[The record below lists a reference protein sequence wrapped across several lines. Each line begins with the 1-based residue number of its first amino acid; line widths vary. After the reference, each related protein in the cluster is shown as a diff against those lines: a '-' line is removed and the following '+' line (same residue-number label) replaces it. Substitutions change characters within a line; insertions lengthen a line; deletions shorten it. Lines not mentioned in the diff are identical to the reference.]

1 MSPASLRRR
10 LICKAHHRQK
20 RLSFL
25 DHDDNDDDNDVKERR
40 NQHYS
45 KVRIRTL
52 PLSDE
57 EDSYVVSVKRR
68 LPVTLGRVN
77 LSTWWWRA
85 CPHCSQEF
93 TSEDRRNKY
102 WAPSS
107 PCRNRC
113 RPLAKHVRDISK
125 EMIYVNETGEIDVL
139 GLKPEIV
146 HISATKKGDGRKTV
160 SIGDNARDPW
170 VKFQL
175 EFIAEQ
181 STGQGDSPAANN
193 KSTTNGRNKRKREPE
208 EEDSLSSPASQ
219 PTKKS
224 KQSAGRQTQQ
234 QSARQRT
241 NHRMFESQSSQED
254 SPPAMWQTR
263 RKDPSP
269 CRKSKQQHRCE
280 RHEKQTKKR
289 LLSLSQSSR
298 EESSEPTPPN
308 SAIAD
313 YLETRD
319 YKELS
324 VEDTITKRQP
334 RRREPK
340 KRSLQSPRSSC
351 HQWESSNH
359 LTAHQ
364 RSTTT
369 AKPKSDHH
377 LRPRALPFSQPRSL
391 QSSHHSESCMDQRV
405 SSSSRQTAT
414 KPRAREAD
422 TQVGIK
428 VASSNSLHPRTQT
441 NDPISQQLTT
451 KSQRLSTKS
460 QRLSTKSQRSVL
472 PERQDGSRLASSSLC
487 PRTQT
492 NDPISQLLSTKPHR
506 SVVSQRPSK
515 EQTAPVENPGTQQQ
529 EPYCQQSSGENDFFT
544 PRDTAPPPSDTQQE
558 EPKRSKGEDEQ
569 SSASTLNQEGGPVL
583 PKTSLFL
590 LGQSSA
596 ESSGINSQSNG
607 CQSQPRQSPGNPRG
621 QHEDVDDQQDVLPSF
636 VLPGAGS
643 SESNSNV
650 MRECASQPAAD
661 TEQDN
666 GIVALTRQPSCD
678 GSDSSSVLSLP
689 TGDKVLSTQTS
700 VVVMH
705 NGMLSQQHSQRAKVH
720 VGNTQQAATCKA
732 TRALMK
738 IITEKNKED
747 DESFWRYAPLDGCSR
762 RRL

>member
-25 DHDDNDDDNDVKERR
+25 EDDDNDVKDRR
-40 NQHYS
+40 TQHYS

-85 CPHCSQEF
+85 CPHCSQEYG
-93 TSEDRRNKY
+93 SEDRRNKY

-125 EMIYVNETGEIDVL
+125 EMIYVNETGDLDIL

-146 HISATKKGDGRKTV
+146 HISAKKGDGRKTV

-175 EFIAEQ
+175 EFIADQ
-181 STGQGDSPAANN
+181 STGPGDSRAATN
-193 KSTTNGRNKRKREPE
+193 KSTTNGRNKRRREPE
-208 EEDSLSSPASQ
+208 EEDSSASSPPSQ
-219 PTKKS
+219 PTKKR
-224 KQSAGRQTQQ
+224 KQSSSRPTQQ
-234 QSARQRT
+234 QSTRQRKK
-241 NHRMFESQSSQED
+241 NRMFESQSSQED
-254 SPPAMWQTR
+254 TPPAQWQTR

-298 EESSEPTPPN
+298 EESSEPTPAD
-308 SAIAD
+308 SAIVD

-324 VEDTITKRQP
+324 AEGEETTKRQQ

-340 KRSLQSPRSSC
+340 KRPMQSPRSSC

-359 LTAHQ
+359 RTAQ

-391 QSSHHSESCMDQRV
+391 QSSHHAHSRSFQCSREDFKE
-405 SSSSRQTAT
+405 SSSRQTAT
-414 KPRAREAD
+414 KPREAD

-428 VASSNSLHPRTQT
+428 VASSNSLCPRTQT
-441 NDPISQQLTT
+441 NDPLSQQLSS
-451 KSQRLSTKS
+451 KSQRFSS
-460 QRLSTKSQRSVL
+460 KSQRSVL

-529 EPYCQQSSGENDFFT
+529 ELYCQQSSGENDFFT